1 MNLLLCLQGSPFF
14 AGLGDTHVQ
23 TLLGLAAV
31 AHFKPGDLLLRQ
43 HQTITHCHVLC
54 EGTVRLD
61 SGDTQGRWM
70 PVQTLPP
77 GSVLGWSWLVPPY
90 HAYFDARALGPV
102 ATVALDTARLRA
114 TMEADHDFGYAILKR
129 ALPVLL
135 SRLQSCRLQMA
146 DVYVHPDARGDAP
159 RP

>member
-1 MNLLLCLQGSPFF
+1 MNLETRLRATPFF
-14 AGLGDTHVQ
+14 AGLGDAHVQ
-23 TLLGLAAV
+23 TLLGLATA
-31 AHFKPGDLLLRQ
+31 AQFEPGDLLLRQ

-61 SGDTQGRWM
+61 NCDMGGRCT

-102 ATVALDTARLRA
+102 TTVALDATRLRA
-114 TMEADHDFGYAILKR
+114 AMEADHDFGYAVLQR

-135 SRLQSCRLQMA
+135 SRLQSCRLQMT
-146 DVYVHPDARGDAP
+146 DVYAHPDARGDAP